1 MRNATQTL
9 LTLLA
14 LTGVITACK
23 QTDIN
28 GTNDLYIAN
37 DQAILNYASQKAY
50 KGSKLTSG
58 LYFYKTDSVIGAKKP
73 AVGEEVQFNYK
84 SYNINTGV
92 LVDSSASTTPVYYPY
107 GIQSILSGLEQGLG
121 LMGEGDKAIML
132 LPSYIGYNDRAL
144 TNLPAYSP
152 VRFDVTLVRSRT
164 QDQQISDY
172 ISRNS
177 LPTPELSTTGLRF
190 IRTQTNTAGTSPTTG
205 QTVTI
210 RYAGRTLRSRT
221 AFDSTGT
228 GTFDAT
234 LGQGKY
240 VAGFE
245 EGLSKL
251 RVGEKA
257 TIIFPSTLGYGTTGV
272 VQNNTYIITPYAPL
286 RFDLEVVSVK

>member
-14 LTGVITACK
+14 LAGVLTSCK
-23 QTDIN
+23 QTDVN
-28 GTNDLYIAN
+28 GTNDLYTAN
-37 DQAILNYASQKAY
+37 DQAIQNYASQKAY
-50 KGSKLTSG
+50 KGYLLATG
-58 LYFYKTDSVIGAKKP
+58 LYFYKTDSVSGSKKP
-73 AVGEEVQFNYK
+73 AIGEEVQFNYK
-84 SYNINTGV
+84 SYNIATGA
-92 LVDSSASTTPVYYPY
+92 LVDSSAATTPVYYPY
-107 GIQSILSGLEQGLG
+107 GIKSILSGLEQGIG
-121 LMGEGDKAIML
+121 LMGEGEKAIML
-132 LPSYIGYNDRAL
+132 IPSYIGYNDRAL
-144 TNLPAYSP
+144 TNLPAYSA
-152 VRFDVTLVRSRT
+152 VRFDVTLARSRT

-172 ISRNS
+172 ITRAS
-177 LPTPELSTTGLRF
+177 LPTPELTTTGLRF
-190 IRTQTNTAGTSPTTG
+190 IRTQTNATGAAPTTG

-210 RYAGRTLRSRT
+210 RYAGRTLRART

-245 EGLSKL
+245 EGLSKM

-272 VQNNTYIITPYAPL
+272 VQNNAYIITPYAPL